1 MPAAICSNRLMDNG
15 WMNNKFYLNKA
26 DDVWMQA
33 LIQDSGSCLDF
44 MENMYF
50 FLLLLFFLHEIYS

>member
-50 FLLLLFFLHEIYS
+50 FFYYYFFLHEIYS